1 MSKHIVVIG
10 AGVIG
15 LSSALLL
22 QEHGYTVTI
31 IARDLP
37 APFETID
44 PQAQINYTSPWGGAH
59 NRWIPPNVTTGENAR
74 EYAFSQVTYARMSAL
89 DKSDHATSGI
99 TFMKGIE
106 YLEAPPP
113 DYISLTADR
122 ASELNMP
129 GFRVL
134 EPSEF
139 PDDRVKWGCEYDT
152 WCVNPMVYCCFLLR
166 RFTIRGG
173 RLRKRSLRAA
183 AEVFSLPASELG
195 FADDSTKIDAVVNAT
210 GIGFGDDL
218 DVFVTRGQM
227 CLVAN
232 ACDATVTR
240 QNADGSWSYC
250 VPRGFD
256 GGTAIGGNRE
266 PDNWAVRPSA
276 EVRETILR
284 NFAAAYPSILGKE
297 GELSV
302 IADIVGRRP
311 TRKGGPRL
319 EGEVVKGEGFVFHA
333 YGLGGRGF
341 ELSWGAAQEVVEGVQ
356 QYLEERAV

>member
-1 MSKHIVVIG
+1 MSKHLVVVG

-22 QEHGYTVTI
+22 QEEGYSVTI

-44 PQAQINYTSPWGGAH
+44 PQEQINYTSPWGGAH
-59 NRWIPPNVTTGENAR
+59 NRWIPPNPTTGENTR
-74 EYAFSQVTYARMSAL
+74 EYALSQATYARMSAL
-89 DKSDHATSGI
+89 NKSDHATSGI

-122 ASELNMP
+122 ASELNIP
-129 GFRVL
+129 GFRLL

-166 RFTIRGG
+166 RFAIRGG
-173 RLRKRSLRAA
+173 RIRKRSIRAPV
-183 AEVFSLPASELG
+183 EVFSLPASELG
-195 FADDSTKIDAVVNAT
+195 FPDNDSTKIDAVVNAT
-210 GIGFGDDL
+210 GIGFGDP

-240 QNADGSWSYC
+240 QNADGGWCYC

-256 GGTAIGGNRE
+256 GGTVIGGNRE
-266 PDNWAVRPSA
+266 PDNWATTASA
-276 EVRETILR
+276 EVREAILR
-284 NFAAAYPSILGKE
+284 GFAATYPSILGAG
-297 GELSV
+297 GELNV

-319 EGEVVKGEGFVFHA
+319 EGEVVKGAGLVFHA
-333 YGLGGRGF
+333 YGLGGRGY
-341 ELSWGAAQEVVEGVQ
+341 ELSWGTAQEVVKGVR
-356 QYLEERAV
+356 QYLAERVV